1 MKDYEKLSE
10 EEERIGAAVVD
21 AAVAVHQALGPGL
34 LERPY
39 ELCLCHALTKR
50 GFKWQRQVKLPI
62 VYEGLVVEGAYD
74 IDILV
79 EDLVVIEVKSVS
91 EIADV
96 HVAQCL
102 THLKFAK
109 KRLSYVLNFNV
120 TLMKRGIKRVVL

>member
-1 MKDYEKLSE
+1 MKEYEKLSE
-10 EEERIGAAVVD
+10 EEERVGAAVVD
-21 AAVAVHQALGPGL
+21 AAIAVHRALGPGL

-39 ELCLCHALTKR
+39 ELCLCHALTRR
-50 GFKWQRQVKLPI
+50 GLKWRRQVKLPI
-62 VYEGLVVEGAYD
+62 VYDGLVIEDAYE

-79 EDLVVIEVKSVS
+79 EELVVAEIKSVS
-91 EIADV
+91 DIADV

-109 KRLSYVLNFNV
+109 KRLGYVLNFNV